1 MLLSKLQQEAVC
13 AAPSELQQH
22 KASSAIKLLKDVSQ
36 APELPGYESI
46 VKSLL
51 QNTVDFYDHG
61 NSTRLVYE
69 KLGIRPSSGI
79 LIQGASGTG
88 KTALAHLLGKK
99 ASAHFKFLSVSCA
112 ELVHKVV
119 GETER
124 KLSEIFSAGIVDY
137 EVLHCRGSLTV
148 LTSPQPA

>member
-1 MLLSKLQQEAVC
+1 MC
-13 AAPSELQQH
+13 AAPSELQQQSS
-22 KASSAIKLLKDVSQ
+22 SSALKLLKDVSQ

-46 VKSLL
+46 VKNLL
-51 QNTVDFYDHG
+51 QSTVDFYDRT
-61 NSTRLVYE
+61 NNTRFVYE

-88 KTALAHLLGKK
+88 KTALAHLLGKE

-124 KLSEIFSAGIVDY
+124 KLSDIFSAGNFYNICSVI
-137 EVLHCRGSLTV
+137 S
-148 LTSPQPA
+148 S